1 MKIVSSGFVILNRRE
16 EVLLGRV
23 DAHDPPYQYTVFKG
37 QQEKGESLLDT
48 AIRELQEETGIDVLT
63 EHKLNRYIS
72 TDYVFTYHMK
82 NKDVYLYSLEDV
94 EGVLDNFECFCS
106 SLWGETQHPEISGY
120 KWVKMKDLYDHL
132 FPSQRGL
139 VKFLQRKYQLKGE

>member
-1 MKIVSSGFVILNRRE
+1 MKIVSSGFVILNKRE

-48 AIRELQEETGIDVLT
+48 AIRELQEESGIDVLT

-72 TDYVFTYHMK
+72 TNYVIL
-82 NKDVYLYSLEDV
+82 NL
-94 EGVLDNFECFCS
+94 
-106 SLWGETQHPEISGY
+106 
-120 KWVKMKDLYDHL
+120 
-132 FPSQRGL
+132 
-139 VKFLQRKYQLKGE
+139 